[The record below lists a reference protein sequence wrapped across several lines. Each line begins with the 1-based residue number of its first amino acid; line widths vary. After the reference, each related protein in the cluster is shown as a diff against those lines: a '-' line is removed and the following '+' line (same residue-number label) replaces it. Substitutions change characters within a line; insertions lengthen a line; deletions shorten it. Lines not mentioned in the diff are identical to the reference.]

1 MDRHVNVITRFAAG
15 GGDLSESLQLLF
27 LRFREE
33 RGPFLM
39 ILLEGSDFKEAK

>member
-1 MDRHVNVITRFAAG
+1 MITRFAAG

-33 RGPFLM
+33 RGPLNWYRLKEV
-39 ILLEGSDFKEAK
+39 ILKKLNMR